1 MIRASRSILSRRR
14 AVLTAGVLCFAVLGA
29 PVLAWAAH
37 LDGMLAQSL
46 LLERLKSGE
55 APLLVDVRTPGEFE
69 SGHVPGAINIPLQ
82 DLQRRMREL
91 RPYRDTELVL
101 YCETGVRAG
110 HAGRLLEQQG
120 FTELRALE
128 GHMSA
133 WRSAGLPAER

>member
-1 MIRASRSILSRRR
+1 M
-14 AVLTAGVLCFAVLGA
+14 LGA
-29 PVLAWAAH
+29 PVLSWAVH
-37 LDGMLAQSL
+37 LDGTLAQSL
-46 LLERLKSGE
+46 LLERLNSGE

-82 DLQRRMREL
+82 DLQRRLREL

-133 WRSAGLPAER
+133 WRGAGLPAER